1 MSKIDPEAETRR
13 IKRMM
18 SQIGIGGEPNES
30 YFGNVKSSEAAR
42 TGYIPA
48 SRNRGGGGK

>member
-18 SQIGIGGEPNES
+18 SQVGIGGEPNES
-30 YFGNVKSSEAAR
+30 YFVNVKRSEAAR
-42 TGYIPA
+42 TSHVP
-48 SRNRGGGGK
+48 SPRNRAGSGK